1 MIYAYIRVST
11 GKQTVETQKIEIRK
25 YCKERRLR
33 HVVFIAETVS
43 GTKKPEKR
51 KLGQLIER
59 VQKGD
64 LVITAELSRLGRSL
78 IMILNVLQS
87 FLDKGVDVHTVKE
100 GYELGDNI
108 QSKVIA
114 FAFGLSAEIERQLIS
129 ERTKAGLERAV
140 KHGKKIGRPKGK
152 KNRRCKLT
160 GRCRYIM
167 RLRTFGKSKAEI
179 ARELGVS
186 WLTLN
191 NFMIRYKIK

>member
-1 MIYAYIRVST
+1 MNN
-11 GKQTVETQKIEIRK
+11 EIK
-25 YCKERRLR
+25 
-33 HVVFIAETVS
+33 VF
-43 GTKKPEKR
+43 
-51 KLGQLIER
+51 
-59 VQKGD
+59 
-64 LVITAELSRLGRSL
+64 
-78 IMILNVLQS
+78 
-87 FLDKGVDVHTVKE
+87 TVKD
-100 GYELGDNI
+100 GYELGNNI
-108 QSKVIA
+108 TSKVLA

-191 NFMIRYKIK
+191 NFMIRYEIK